1 MSRRLMLL
9 TVFRKPA
16 RMACRLA
23 FRSGPQAA
31 FLSATAAL
39 MILVG
44 IPISSQAQ
52 DLGVCAAYRQL
63 LTETK
68 FEVTPFCGRPDDG
81 SVPGFTPLKRNYW
94 GVEQIWPIFMHV
106 YEFMLFDDQ
115 FHVEMT
121 PSGNPANP
129 FAMRPMRT
137 ADVIT
142 KDLMAMNLRLKWIR
156 VWSYEEPIDI
166 ENDGSP
172 LNVLIW
178 EGYGV
183 TQGAQV
189 CGVVYSGHPWG
200 SPYINQ
206 QVFIINS
213 DGKTIDENLTREIFG
228 TQEESMPA
236 RLTRQPSKSPFLPV
250 GANPFRPLADTI
262 GIFEYRGM
270 YYIETEDKPK
280 NKDAPLPP
288 VVVYLR
294 EHGHTTKV
302 CSIQLKNEPVPT
314 DD

>member
-1 MSRRLMLL
+1 MSHWPMLL
-9 TVFRKPA
+9 TVFRKPI

-52 DLGVCAAYRQL
+52 DLDVCAAYRQL
-63 LTETK
+63 LNATR

-94 GVEQIWPIFMHV
+94 GVEQILPIFMQV
-106 YEFMLFDDQ
+106 YEFMLFDNQ
-115 FHVEMT
+115 FHVQMT

-129 FAMRPMRT
+129 FAMRPLRT
-137 ADVIT
+137 TDQIT
-142 KDLMAMNLRLKWIR
+142 KDGIAQSLRLRWMR

-166 ENDGSP
+166 ENNGSP

-178 EGYGV
+178 QGYGV

-189 CGVVYSGHPWG
+189 CGVVYSGHPWNY
-200 SPYINQ
+200 PYINQ

-228 TQEESMPA
+228 APEESTSA
-236 RLTRQPSKSPFLPV
+236 RLTRRPSKNPFLPV

-270 YYIETEDKPK
+270 YYIETENRPK
-280 NKDAPLPP
+280 SKNAPLPP

-302 CSIQLKNEPVPT
+302 CSIPLTSAPAST
-314 DD
+314 D